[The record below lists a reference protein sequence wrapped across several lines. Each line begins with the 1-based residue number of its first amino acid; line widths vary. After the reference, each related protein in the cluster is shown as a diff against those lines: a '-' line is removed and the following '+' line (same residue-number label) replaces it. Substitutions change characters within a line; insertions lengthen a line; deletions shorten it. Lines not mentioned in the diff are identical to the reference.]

1 MIGTKKQIMQH
12 FIDAG
17 MPEIYAFMAVEEAYV
32 SFIDEYAS
40 ETLLGAFIWS
50 NSKIG
55 GDFWD
60 AIYTELEAIENFNQ
74 LNHGKF

>member
-1 MIGTKKQIMQH
+1 MIATKKQIMQH

-17 MPEIYAFMAVEEAYV
+17 MPDVYAFMAVKESYV
-32 SFIDEYAS
+32 SFMDTHAS

-50 NSKIG
+50 KSELG

-60 AIYTELEAIENFNQ
+60 AIYSELVSKE
-74 LNHGKF
+74 